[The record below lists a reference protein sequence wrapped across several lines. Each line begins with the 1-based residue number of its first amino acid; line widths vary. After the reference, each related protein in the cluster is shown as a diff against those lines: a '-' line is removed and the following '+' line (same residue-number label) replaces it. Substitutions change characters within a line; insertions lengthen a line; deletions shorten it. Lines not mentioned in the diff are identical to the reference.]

1 MSEESVY
8 ILSLGCPKNL
18 VDSEVISA
26 LLARSGLRITD
37 RPDRAETIVVNTC
50 AFILPARE
58 ESIEEILRMA
68 AWKKKGRCRRLVV
81 TGCLPQ
87 RYGAELAR
95 ELPEV
100 DLIFGTGD
108 FPEILA
114 HLKRLDEGRGKGPLL
129 RVGEPPF
136 SWTQRPRGRSPRR
149 STVI

>member
-1 MSEESVY
+1 MNRKSIY

-18 VDSEVISA
+18 VDSEVLSA
-26 LLARSGLRITD
+26 LLSGSGLHITD
-37 RPDRAETIVVNTC
+37 RPDRADTIVVNTC

-68 AWKKKGRCRRLVV
+68 AWKKKGRCRSLVV
-81 TGCLPQ
+81 AGCLPQ

-100 DLIFGTGD
+100 DLFLGTGD

-114 HLKRLDEGRGKGPLL
+114 HLKRLDEGKRKGPLL
-129 RVGEPPF
+129 
-136 SWTQRPRGRSPRR
+136 
-149 STVI
+149 